1 MFHYQDHD
9 GLVVALDLLRLQ
21 LVYKYLGWGWG
32 RYQAR
37 GNCHQL
43 VPTKDNHH
51 RILLTSA
58 AWVNGPPCTCE
69 IDSSPPVTSHP
80 LWTSWG
86 DWSLQ
91 KCGQQKHHCGCH
103 TQGQGYTTPR
113 ALNGSWR
120 MSPAAQ
126 LHSGSHTGSGLGR
139 QSQLALPHRRTMLL
153 PLTIHL
159 VKCMRLC
166 CGRITERQ
174 LCVPER
180 EKKTQLC
187 SHHHQARSM
196 DAIEYYLSVVMIPVC
211 SSHIHQQITNN
222 VCLSFTF
229 FFLTFCWFYL
239 NQTSP

>member
-1 MFHYQDHD
+1 MNVRCMFHCQDHD

-174 LCVPER
+174 LRVPER
-180 EKKTQLC
+180 EKNT
-187 SHHHQARSM
+187 
-196 DAIEYYLSVVMIPVC
+196 VVQPSP
-211 SSHIHQQITNN
+211 SSQVHGCYGT
-222 VCLSFTF
+222 L
-229 FFLTFCWFYL
+229 LTSCYDSSL
-239 NQTSP
+239 Q